1 MKKIL
6 TYCLRSLK
14 WIILGV
20 LSLVVLLIVLLYIPP
35 VQDFVVG
42 KVLQSLNSKG
52 DMQINVKKFR
62 LSFPVRLTAD
72 SLEMHTSGM
81 EISASRFHTRVE
93 VLPAFAGNL
102 SIPVLILND
111 AVVNIGTP
119 DSTLYMRANLRDA
132 SIEETTVKLI
142 SSQVNIGSL
151 KAAGGIVNMI
161 LSTDTVPAPATQSEP
176 IDWKISLTRAELD
189 SITYHMEYDPTIMAL
204 DCDLPEA
211 ILTEGEI
218 DLATSNL
225 NVGSLT
231 INRVDATYI
240 TPTAEYLATH
250 PVPEVHQPADTV
262 KTAPWTIVAR
272 KLSVN
277 DSHAIYATDG
287 AIPSQYFD
295 PSFIEAS
302 EINIEVDSFINHGT
316 DIRVPI
322 RKISA
327 RESCGISF
335 FLSGSFSMDSTA
347 MHADNIALTTATTAI
362 WLNAMMGME
371 PVNAPVKV
379 KLDAEISTDD
389 LRKLTPAAMQPIVA
403 GLPQFQPLKAYADI
417 DGTMDNISINRLSA
431 EIPRYI
437 SIAAEGKIADYTDL
451 NRTTGKLDISGNLYD
466 GNFIKTSLFDAK
478 MRRTINIP
486 ALKLTGSATMARGI
500 IEGDIRAYTQ
510 GGDIALDAM
519 WNNRA
524 EGYDIEA
531 TFNSFPVHA
540 ILPTS
545 GIGNLTASISA
556 KGEGLDFFS
565 PATDADALIDL
576 KAVRYNGNT
585 YRNITLEAAL
595 AEGNAKVNAK
605 SANPAVNFE
614 FDATGNLAGDQLD
627 WTFSGD
633 VHRIDLHALA
643 LSDTT
648 AEGSIALNGKASY
661 IPPFAATRRTP
672 GRPMTVRSAVDIAS
686 LSWTM
691 PDQTISGRNINLTF
705 NTADSLTDAT
715 LRNNDLAIDFSS
727 PSPLDT
733 ILSHLTVAS
742 ERLDRDIAR
751 RRFAIDSMQQ
761 ALPQFKFNMQAGNGR
776 NILSNILS
784 AQKMTIG
791 NITVSAA
798 NDTILHADASMTRI
812 KSGETKV
819 DTITLNFFQRGA
831 YMLYDARMNN
841 RPGTFDQFAD
851 VNARGYISASN
862 LSLLLRQQNI
872 KGETGY
878 SIGLMAQMPD
888 TNNIILRIVPYHP
901 IIGYKDWEVNKDNFI
916 EFNIESKHLDANLYL
931 HNSESSLKLF
941 TDHSHENDS
950 VQEDINLQISDI
962 KLSDWIALNPFA
974 PPITGDLS
982 ANMKVNWD
990 LPDVNGSGTV
1000 TLNNLYYDREKVGD
1014 FGLDID
1020 LTTNAA
1026 GTVRASTSLTVN
1038 GVKSIT
1044 AVGNLNDST
1053 ALNPFLLDFR
1063 MIHFPLNVVNP
1074 FLPPGTASLSGTLNG
1089 VMDITGSM
1097 TAPKFNG
1104 YVQFDSTTLDVT
1116 MLGTPFRFSEEKIP
1130 MDSNI
1135 VTLKDFTIYGANSN
1149 PLFINGS
1156 VDMAEL
1162 SSPRIG
1168 LNLKARDMQVIGSQ
1182 KSRKSQAY
1190 GKAFINLDAGIKGS
1204 LSFLSID
1211 ADLSILSG
1219 TNVTYVMP
1227 DAVNAIT
1234 SRSSQDMVKFVNFND
1249 STEVEEADTVARPQ
1263 MLMNIDAQLTIM
1275 TGTTITVELSAD
1287 GNDKVQLQS
1296 NGVLSYTQD
1305 FMNDQRFTGRL
1316 NIPAGFVRYSLP
1328 VIGEKQFN
1336 FREDS
1341 YISFNGNMMNPILN
1355 VQAVDNMRAN
1365 VSVNNNNRVVNFD
1378 VGLGVTGTLENMNV
1392 AFDLSCPD
1400 DITIANE
1407 LKSMT
1412 AEQRANQAMNLLISG
1427 IYRSGTTQTISSG
1440 NIGTNALFGFLES
1453 QLNNWASS
1461 AIKGVDISFGI
1472 NQYDKTVDGANTTAM
1487 NYSYQVSKSLFNDRF
1502 KIVVGGNYT
1511 TDAEA
1516 DENFAQNLISD
1527 ISFEYLLNKAGT
1539 KYVRLFR
1546 HTGYESILEGEITQ
1560 TGVGFVYKK
1569 KIKRIG
1575 EIFRFLTPKKKKPKV
1590 PVTPMAPEPS
1600 DAIVPSQ
1607 TTSTTQSAADDEQK
1621 H

>member
-1 MKKIL
+1 ML
-6 TYCLRSLK
+6 
-14 WIILGV
+14 
-20 LSLVVLLIVLLYIPP
+20 LVVLLYIPP
-35 VQDFVVG
+35 VQDFAVN
-42 KVLQSLNSKG
+42 KVLHTLNSKG
-52 DMQINVKKFR
+52 DMQLNVKKFR
-62 LSFPVRLTAD
+62 LSFPVRLTVD
-72 SLEMHTSGM
+72 SMEMHTPGM
-81 EISASRFHTRVE
+81 EISAARFHTRLE
-93 VLPAFAGNL
+93 VLPALTGEL
-102 SIPVLILND
+102 SLPVVTLND
-111 AVVNIGTP
+111 AVVNIGGP
-119 DSTLYMRANLRDA
+119 DSTLYMRARLNSA
-132 SIEETTVKLI
+132 SIDRTSVKLL
-142 SSQVNIGSL
+142 SSQVNIGNL
-151 KAAGGIVNMI
+151 KASGGLINMI
-161 LSTDTVPAPATQSEP
+161 LSTDTVPAPVTQSEP

-189 SITYHMEYDPTIMAL
+189 SINYHMEYDPTIMAL

-218 DLATSNL
+218 DLATSKL
-225 NVGSLT
+225 NVGTLT

-240 TPTAEYLATH
+240 TPNAEYLADH
-250 PVPEVHQPADTV
+250 PAPEAAANDTV
-262 KTAPWTIVAR
+262 QTMPWTIVAR
-272 KLSVN
+272 RLAVN

-287 AIPSQYFD
+287 AVPSKYFD

-302 EINIEVDSFINHGT
+302 EINIIVDSFINHGT

-327 RESCGISF
+327 RENCGISF
-335 FLSGSFSMDSTA
+335 FLSGLFSMDSTV
-347 MHADNIALTTATTAI
+347 MHADNMILTTATTAI
-362 WLNAMMGME
+362 MLNAAMGME
-371 PVNAPVKV
+371 PENAPVRL
-379 KLDAEISTDD
+379 KLDAEIGADD
-389 LRKLTPAAMQPIVA
+389 IRRLTPAAMQPLVA
-403 GLPQFQPLKAYADI
+403 GLPFQPLMAKADI
-417 DGTMDNISINRLSA
+417 DGTMNDLSIKRLSA
-431 EIPRYI
+431 EIPRH
-437 SIAAEGKIADYTDL
+437 IAVSAEGDIADYTDL
-451 NRTTGKLDISGNLYD
+451 NKTRGKLDISGNIYD

-478 MRRTINIP
+478 MRRTVNIP
-486 ALKLTGSATMARGI
+486 AIKLSGKATIAKGV
-500 IEGDIRAYTQ
+500 IEGDIRAYTE

-531 TFNSFPVHA
+531 AFNNFPVHA

-545 GIGNLTASISA
+545 GVGNLTAAISA
-556 KGEGLDFFS
+556 RGEGLDFFS
-565 PATDADALIDL
+565 EKTHADALIDL
-576 KAVRYNGNT
+576 SSVAYNGKT
-585 YRNITLEAAL
+585 YKNITLDASVAQ
-595 AEGNAKVNAK
+595 GNARVNAK

-614 FDATGNLAGDQLD
+614 LDASGNLAGEQLD
-627 WTFSGD
+627 WTFNGD
-633 VHRIDLHALA
+633 VRRIDLRAMA

-648 AEGSIALNGKASY
+648 AEGSIALSGTASY
-661 IPPFAATRRTP
+661 IPPVAATRRIP
-672 GRPMTVRSAVDIAS
+672 GKPMTVHSAIDITS
-686 LSWTM
+686 LTWTM
-691 PDQTISGRNINLTF
+691 PEQTISGRNINLTF
-705 NTADSLTDAT
+705 NTDDSLTDAT
-715 LRNNDLAIDFSS
+715 LRNGDLAVDLSS
-727 PSPLDT
+727 PAPLDT
-733 ILSHLTVAS
+733 ILSHITTAT

-761 ALPQFKFNMQAGNGR
+761 ALPQFNLHMHAGNGT
-776 NILSNILS
+776 NILSNFLS
-784 AQKMTIG
+784 AQKMTVGDISL
-791 NITVSAA
+791 SAA
-798 NDTILHADASMTRI
+798 NDTILHADARMTRI
-812 KSGETKV
+812 KSGDTRV
-819 DTITLNFFQRGA
+819 DTITLNLLQRGA

-851 VNARGYISASN
+851 VTARGYVSASN
-862 LSLLLRQQNI
+862 LSMLLRQQNI

-878 SIGLMAQMPD
+878 SIGMMAQMPD
-888 TNNIILRIVPYHP
+888 TNNITLRIVPYHP

-916 EFNIESKHLDANLYL
+916 EFNLETKHLDANLYL
-931 HNSESSLKLF
+931 HNNESSLKLF
-941 TDHSHENDS
+941 TEHSHENENDS
-950 VQEDINLQISDI
+950 IQEEINLQISDI
-962 KLSDWIALNPFA
+962 KLADWIALNPFA
-974 PPITGDLS
+974 PPMTGDLS
-982 ANMKVNWD
+982 ANMKVNMH
-990 LPDVNGSGTV
+990 LPDINGSGTIAL
-1000 TLNNLYYDREKVGD
+1000 TNFYYDREKVGD

-1020 LTTNAA
+1020 LSTNAA
-1026 GTVRASTSLTVN
+1026 GTVRAATTMTVN

-1053 ALNPFLLDFR
+1053 AQNPFMLDFR
-1063 MIHFPLNVVNP
+1063 MIHFPLSVVNP
-1074 FLPPGTASLSGTLNG
+1074 FLPSGTASLSGSLNG

-1097 TAPKFNG
+1097 TAPEFNG
-1104 YVQFDSTTLDVT
+1104 YVEFDSTTLDVT
-1116 MLGTPFRFSEEKIP
+1116 MLGTPFRFSEVRIP
-1130 MDSNI
+1130 MENNV
-1135 VTLKDFTIYGANSN
+1135 VTLKDFSIYGANSN
-1149 PLFINGS
+1149 PLTINGG
-1156 VDMAEL
+1156 VDMTNL
-1162 SSPRIG
+1162 SSPRID
-1168 LNLKARDMQVIGSQ
+1168 LSMTARNMQVVGSQ

-1190 GKAFINLDAGIKGS
+1190 GRAFINLDAGVKGN
-1204 LSFLSID
+1204 LNFLSID
-1211 ADLSILSG
+1211 ADLNILSG
-1219 TNVTYVMP
+1219 TNVTYVLP

-1234 SRSSQDMVKFVNFND
+1234 SRSSQDMVRFVNFND
-1249 STEVEEADTVARPQ
+1249 STDVAEADTIARQ
-1263 MLMNIDAQLTIM
+1263 GILMNIDAQLTVS

-1296 NGVLSYTQD
+1296 NGTLSYTQD

-1316 NIPAGFVRYSLP
+1316 NIPAGLIRYSLP

-1336 FREDS
+1336 FQEDS
-1341 YISFNGNMMNPILN
+1341 YVSFNGNMMNPILN
-1355 VQAVDNMRAN
+1355 VHAVDNMRAN

-1407 LKSMT
+1407 LKSMS

-1502 KIVVGGNYT
+1502 KIVVGGNYA

-1527 ISFEYLLNKAGT
+1527 ISFEYLLNRAGT

-1569 KIKRIG
+1569 KIRRIG

-1590 PVTPMAPEPS
+1590 PVTPSAPDPS
-1600 DAIVPSQ
+1600 EAIIPTQVTQNTQ
-1607 TTSTTQSAADDEQK
+1607 TAANDEQK